1 MSQPSLVLTFPDP
14 DLAAKARSA
23 LKPSGKEGEAIVY
36 HLADRS
42 ERIRELVEDLTRE
55 FGDALSVT
63 TRDDLPIAGKLYS
76 VEDVVH
82 GYLSGGCD
90 EPTSRVYDAEIWGE
104 ITPDIFDLP
113 IAVSIAENRF
123 EKEWKTTPEAKFGEL
138 FAGMFAQHK
147 IGKKEGRCFVTGTLG
162 KSKRRTKN
170 NVLKNYLMGID
181 VDSGASLE
189 DCFQRVRAAG
199 LTCIFYS
206 THSHGS
212 TGIEIAQDRFHRW
225 AEKSQIDTTPT
236 TESVRRY
243 LREETPY
250 VDDVVDAAEF
260 IEKRQ
265 DDGMKLVIQ
274 TIPIP
279 KFRMLFPLAAPFVYA
294 EQDGSHKDVIAS
306 WSQKV
311 LGLARSF
318 GVEADPAARDPSRL
332 FYLPRHAK
340 GAENFRIMLTCGRL
354 LRFEDI
360 PSANLRDKLNNDPF
374 DRAASDMG
382 AKGEGME
389 FSPNGINLKKWARD
403 RSHGFDIAQV
413 FKDHCEDKIRTE
425 QSDSKL
431 TIECP
436 WDDSHSNPGNP
447 DDQGCFVQS
456 AGADAET
463 FSFHCSHA
471 GCAEHDR
478 LSLMQKAM
486 QDGWFPDS
494 VLTDPTYD
502 LAGIDDEEGRGPE
515 VAATRLLGL
524 DALMKKAVE
533 ERQNDGAVSAP
544 TMEALMDC
552 TSRQKNRVPA
562 YDRIKALKLTGLTA
576 FRAEVEKR
584 AKKQAKEAAKAA
596 RAKASQAGS
605 SPTIWSEDDF
615 PAQCDALLHGLRRLN
630 DPPYIFLH
638 GGDMKRL
645 PGEAESGAIAD
656 FLKRMSFTDFKTE
669 CNDAVT
675 YVVSSESKRVASLAD
690 DIPAHLW
697 GMRDKP
703 VPVADRFTRVPIFG
717 PDGTLR
723 TEDGY
728 DAATRTILQTSGLN
742 IDPVPVVPS
751 DTDVKTAK
759 DWLFGKALADFPFV
773 DNFGGSEGGDGS
785 SSRAHVVVMMLQQI
799 ARGLYTGPT
808 PFFFID
814 KPQPGTGASL
824 LVELLYQIIVG
835 RPASPQVLGKNEEE
849 VRKGITSKLMGGS
862 PIIFYDNVRNK
873 IHGEALATLGT
884 ADWWEDRKL
893 GGNDTYVGPNRAL
906 TVFTGNNMTMADEMV
921 RRMLPIR
928 LDAQMSEPESRV
940 GFVISDLRKWM
951 VECRSDLV
959 WSCLVLV
966 QNWIS
971 AGRKR
976 STVHLASYEDFAAVM
991 GGILEAARIDGFL
1004 ANLNAFRASA
1014 KIEAV
1019 DDSDV
1024 MQELLDAY
1032 PLNPFSTND
1041 AHDVLY
1047 DGFGR
1052 LRFPSLNINE
1062 DSTAAQKRILGMRLR
1077 NHVGRRFKLR
1087 VKGHETEVRFESA
1100 GQKDHAAQWQ
1110 FTRPTG

>member
-1 MSQPSLVLTFPDP
+1 MAKSARR
-14 DLAAKARSA
+14 AASGTDQITAEIINFEEAAAALRLMANDEFADDDSA
-23 LKPSGKEGEAIVY
+23 VP
-36 HLADRS
+36 
-42 ERIRELVEDLTRE
+42 
-55 FGDALSVT
+55 
-63 TRDDLPIAGKLYS
+63 
-76 VEDVVH
+76 
-82 GYLSGGCD
+82 D
-90 EPTSRVYDAEIWGE
+90 EPISRFHDAEIWGE
-104 ITPDIFDLP
+104 ITPELATLP
-113 IAVSIAENRF
+113 IALSVAENRY
-123 EKEWKTTPEAKFGEL
+123 EKEWKSVPEAPFKAVFE
-138 FAGMFAQHK
+138 GMFAQHK

-170 NVLKNYLMGID
+170 NVTHNYMMGID

-199 LTCIFYS
+199 LTCVFYT
-206 THSHGS
+206 THSHSS

-236 TESVRRY
+236 TESIRRY
-243 LREETPY
+243 MSEEMNY
-250 VDDVVDAAEF
+250 VSSVVDAAEF
-260 IEKRQ
+260 VEKRQ
-265 DDGMKLVIQ
+265 DDGMKLIIQ
-274 TIPIP
+274 TRPID
-279 KFRMLFPLAAPFVYA
+279 KFRMIFPLAKPFVYA
-294 EQDGSHKDVIAS
+294 DQDGAHKDVINM

-332 FYLPRHAK
+332 FYLPRHSK
-340 GAENFRIMLTCGRL
+340 DHHNYRIMLTCGRL

-360 PSANLRDKLNNDPF
+360 PGAGTAKVYSDPF
-374 DRAASDMG
+374 EAAGAGMG
-382 AKGEGME
+382 ASKHGARLK
-389 FSPNGINLKKWARD
+389 SPELDIDLMTWANKRA
-403 RSHGFDIAQV
+403 HGFDIAQV
-413 FKDHCEDKIRTE
+413 FKDFADDRVRIE
-425 QSDSKL
+425 QSDTKL

-436 WDDSHSNPGNP
+436 WDDSHSNPGDP

-471 GCAEHDR
+471 GCAGRDR
-478 LSLMQKAM
+478 LTHMQKAM

-494 VLTDPTYD
+494 ILTDPTYD
-502 LAGIDDEEGRGPE
+502 LAGIDDEEGDLNR
-515 VAATRLLGL
+515 RLGL
-524 DALMKKAVE
+524 DALFAKAHSE
-533 ERQNDGAVSAP
+533 KQRDGAVP
-544 TMEALMDC
+544 PETMEALMDSL
-552 TSRQKNRVPA
+552 SREANRVPF
-562 YDRIKALKLTGLTA
+562 YDRVKVLKLTGVTA
-576 FRAEVEKR
+576 FREAVERR
-584 AKKQAKEAAKAA
+584 AKKYAKESAKAA
-596 RAKASQAGS
+596 RTKASQAGS
-605 SPTIWSEDDF
+605 SPTIWSDDDF
-615 PAQCDALLHGLRRLN
+615 PAQCDALLHGLRVLN
-630 DPPYIFLH
+630 DPPYLFLH

-656 FLKRMSFTDFKTE
+656 FLKKMSFTDFKTE

-751 DTDVKTAK
+751 GIDVEMAK
-759 DWLFGKALADFPFV
+759 DWLFGRALADFPFV

-824 LVELLYQIIVG
+824 LVELLYQIIIG

-966 QNWIS
+966 QNWI
-971 AGRKR
+971 ATGRKR
-976 STVHLASYEDFAAVM
+976 SMVHLASYEDFAAVM
-991 GGILEAARIDGFL
+991 GGILEAAGIDGFL
-1004 ANLNAFRASA
+1004 ENLNAFRASA
-1014 KIEAV
+1014 KIEAT
-1019 DDSDV
+1019 DESDV
-1024 MQELLDAY
+1024 MQELLDAW
-1032 PLNPFSTND
+1032 PDKPFSTND

-1062 DSTAAQKRILGMRLR
+1062 DSAAAQKRILGMRLR

-1087 VKGHETEVRFESA
+1087 LKGHETDVRFESA

>member
-1 MSQPSLVLTFPDP
+1 M
-14 DLAAKARSA
+14 SA
-23 LKPSGKEGEAIVY
+23 LPRPTESHASPSAEIINFEEAAAA
-36 HLADRS
+36 LRLMAND
-42 ERIRELVEDLTRE
+42 E
-55 FGDALSVT
+55 F
-63 TRDDLPIAGKLYS
+63 DDDDFSAP
-76 VEDVVH
+76 
-82 GYLSGGCD
+82 D
-90 EPTSRVYDAEIWGE
+90 EPTSFSHDAEIWGE
-104 ITPDIFDLP
+104 MSPELAALP
-113 IAVSIAENRF
+113 IGLSVAENRYEKAWFSADPAPFKDVF
-123 EKEWKTTPEAKFGEL
+123 E
-138 FAGMFAQHK
+138 GMFAQHK

-162 KSKRRTKN
+162 QSKRRTKN

-199 LTCIFYS
+199 LTCILYT

-243 LREETPY
+243 MHEETAY
-250 VDDVVDAAEF
+250 VADVCDSAKF

-265 DDGMKLVIQ
+265 DDGMKLIIQ
-274 TIPIP
+274 TIPVP

-294 EQDGSHKDVIAS
+294 DEDGAHKDVINS

-311 LGLARSF
+311 LGLAQSF
-318 GVEADPAARDPSRL
+318 GVDADPAARDPSRL
-332 FYLPRHAK
+332 FYLPRHDK
-340 GAENFRIMLTCGRL
+340 GAANFRIMLTCGRL

-360 PSANLRDKLNNDPF
+360 PSAKPHDKLNNDPF
-374 DRAASDMG
+374 DRAATDMG
-382 AKGEGME
+382 AEGGKE
-389 FSPNGINLKKWARD
+389 FVSPNGVNLKKWARD

-413 FKDHCEDKIRTE
+413 FRDNCDDKIRAE

-431 TIECP
+431 TITCP
-436 WDDSHSNPGNP
+436 FDDDHGNPGDP
-447 DDQGCFVQS
+447 EDQGCFVQS

-463 FSFHCSHA
+463 FSFHCAHA
-471 GCAEHDR
+471 GCSGRDR
-478 LSLMQKAM
+478 LTHMQKAM

-502 LAGIDDEEGRGPE
+502 LAGIDDEESDLN
-515 VAATRLLGL
+515 RLLGI
-524 DALMKKAVE
+524 DALFAKAHAE
-533 ERQNDGAVSAP
+533 KQRDGAVP
-544 TMEALMDC
+544 PETMEALMDSL
-552 TSRQKNRVPA
+552 SREANRVPF
-562 YDRIKALKLTGLTA
+562 YDRVKVLKLTGVTA
-576 FRAEVEKR
+576 FREAVERR
-584 AKKQAKEAAKAA
+584 AKKYAKESAKAA

-615 PAQCDALLHGLRRLN
+615 PAQCDALLRGLRRLN
-630 DPPYIFLH
+630 DPPYMFLH

-645 PGEAESGAIAD
+645 PGEAENGAIAD
-656 FLKRMSFTDFKTE
+656 FLKKMSFTDFKTE

-703 VPVADRFTRVPIFG
+703 VPVADRFTRVPIFA

-742 IDPVPVVPS
+742 IDPVPFVPS

-991 GGILEAARIDGFL
+991 GGILEAAGIDGFL

-1019 DDSDV
+1019 DESDV

-1047 DGFGR
+1047 DGYGR